1 MPRTSGLV
9 RETWYGSFA
18 LDEDSAGLWTVGPFT
33 LWALRAASEWR
44 LATRRE
50 SEASNEISAV
60 EIPAPGEDPAANSE
74 LNRYGFSTSPAEISL
89 LPLLGDRPVVFS
101 AESPL
106 LLPSQE
112 EMTLYVSTPAW
123 IEVTLGDPPVT
134 VMEQPLQR
142 PTDTWFGPS
151 TMRGE
156 LCYAVRTSARLR
168 LERLPVRP
176 HRVFSMVHI
185 VNRAETH
192 LSFARVKIPVPQMSV
207 YGTADGRLWT
217 EKVTLERDQ
226 NEGGATVHLGSGPPP
241 QAADATLIHGPR
253 TVGERGLLTSAFSGL
268 IPWR

>member
-1 MPRTSGLV
+1 MSRPTAGSGTGFGTFELEV
-9 RETWYGSFA
+9 
-18 LDEDSAGLWTVGPFT
+18 DSAKIWAIGPFT
-33 LWALRAASEWR
+33 LWAFRAANEWR
-44 LATRRE
+44 IATRRE
-50 SEASNEISAV
+50 SEASKETSAV
-60 EIPAPGEDPAANSE
+60 ENPAPGENPPANSE
-74 LNRYGFSTSPAEISL
+74 LHRYGYSTSPAEISL
-89 LPLLGDRPVVFS
+89 LPLLADRPVVFS

-106 LLPSQE
+106 LIPSRE

-123 IEVTLGDPPVT
+123 MEVAIGDPPVT

-142 PTDTWFGPS
+142 PTDTWFGPN
-151 TMRGE
+151 TMGGE
-156 LCYAVRTSARLR
+156 LCYAVRTKARLR
-168 LERLPVRP
+168 LENLPVRP

-185 VNRAETH
+185 VNRAETN

-207 YGTADGRLWT
+207 YGASDGQLWT

-226 NEGGATVHLGSGPPP
+226 DEGDATVRLGSGPPP